1 MNQSEAKTILRW
13 LNSNPPLQELM
24 DRYPGEWEEAGA
36 KLVAALENS
45 RALTTDE
52 AATKARSELEVWNR
66 RIEKSGNNPTVI
78 AGALPQLIKSRML
91 LQGLEK
97 CYLAAASGKASGKIR
112 FNLINGLIIQRL
124 LFRKGLERKPVSLG
138 WFKFWWPLISQKR
151 FLMPLV
157 QSQGIYCFYS
167 TTLIKALAG
176 LIDRRSCLEIAAGDG
191 TLATLLTEAGVPVRA
206 TDDYSWTHAIQYP
219 DRVEKLSAREALEKY
234 HPRVVLCSWPPPGNA
249 FEKEVFSTPSVELYV
264 VIGSRYRF
272 AGGNWEAYSGQQ
284 RFEWRVD
291 PRLSGYVL
299 PPELESS
306 VLVFR
311 RKK

>member
-1 MNQSEAKTILRW
+1 MNRSEAKATLRW

-24 DRYPGEWEEAGA
+24 DRYPGEWEEAG
-36 KLVAALENS
+36 KELVAALENS
-45 RALTTDE
+45 RALTTEE
-52 AATKARSELEVWNR
+52 AAAKARSDMEVWTR
-66 RIEKSGNNPTVI
+66 RIEKSGENPQVI
-78 AGALPQLIKSRML
+78 ANALPYLIKSRML

-112 FNLINGLIIQRL
+112 FNLVNGLIIQRL

-138 WFKFWWPLISQKR
+138 WFKFWWPFISQKR

-167 TTLIKALAG
+167 RALIEALAG
-176 LIDRRSCLEIAAGDG
+176 LINRLSCLEIAAGDG
-191 TLATLLTEAGVPVRA
+191 TLASLLTEAGVPVTA

-219 DRVEKLSAREALEKY
+219 DRVEKLGARQALEKY
-234 HPRVVLCSWPPPGNA
+234 QPQVVLCSWPPPGNP

-272 AGGNWEAYSGQQ
+272 AGGNWEAYTSQQ
-284 RFEWRVD
+284 RFEWQVD
-291 PRLSGYVL
+291 PRLSGFVL

>member
-1 MNQSEAKTILRW
+1 MKHSEAKATLRW

-24 DRYPGEWEEAGA
+24 DRYPGEWEEAGR
-36 KLVAALENS
+36 KLVAALEGS
-45 RALTTDE
+45 KALTTDE
-52 AATKARSELEVWNR
+52 AAAKARSDTEVWTR
-66 RIEKSGNNPTVI
+66 RIDKSGHNSQVI
-78 AGALPQLIKSRML
+78 ANALPHLITSRML

-97 CYLAAASGKASGKIR
+97 CYLAAASGKPSGKIR

-124 LFRKGLERKPVSLG
+124 LFRKGLKRKPVSLG

-157 QSQGIYCFYS
+157 QSRGIYCFYS
-167 TTLIKALAG
+167 SDLIEALAE
-176 LIDRRSCLEIAAGDG
+176 LINRRTCLEIAAGDG
-191 TLATLLTEAGVPVRA
+191 TLASLLIEAGVPVTA
-206 TDDYSWTHAIQYP
+206 TDNFSWTQAIQYP
-219 DRVEKLSAREALEKY
+219 DRVEKLGAKEALEKY
-234 HPRVVLCSWPPPGNA
+234 KPQVVLCSWPPPGNS
-249 FEKEVFSTPSVELYV
+249 FEKEVFLTPSVDFYL

-272 AGGNWEAYSGQQ
+272 AGGNWEAYAGQQ
-284 RFEWRVD
+284 RFEWQAD

-311 RKK
+311 RKN

>member
-1 MNQSEAKTILRW
+1 MIRSEAKAVLKW
-13 LNSNPPLQELM
+13 LNSHPPLQELM
-24 DRYPGEWEEAGA
+24 DRYPAEWEEAGK

-52 AATKARSELEVWNR
+52 AARRARSDLETWTR
-66 RIEKSGNNPTVI
+66 RIEKSGQNPRVI
-78 AGALPQLIKSRML
+78 ENALPHLIKSRML

-112 FNLINGLIIQRL
+112 FNLVNGLIIQRL

-157 QSQGIYCFYS
+157 QSRGIYCFYS
-167 TTLIKALAG
+167 ISLIEALAG
-176 LIDRRSCLEIAAGDG
+176 LIERRSCLEIAAGDG
-191 TLATLLTEAGVPVRA
+191 MLASLLTEAGVPVTA

-219 DRVEKLSAREALEKY
+219 DRVEKLEARQALEKY
-234 HPRVVLCSWPPPGNA
+234 QPQVVLCSWPPPGNP

-272 AGGNWEAYSGQQ
+272 AGGNWGAYAGQQ
-284 RFEWRVD
+284 SFEWQAD
-291 PRLSGYVL
+291 PRLSGFVL

>member
-1 MNQSEAKTILRW
+1 MNRSEAKATLRW
-13 LNSNPPLQELM
+13 LNNNPPLQELM
-24 DRYPGEWEEAGA
+24 DRYPMEWEEAGG

-45 RALTTDE
+45 GALTSDE
-52 AATKARSELEVWNR
+52 AATKARSDLEIWIR
-66 RIEKSGNNPTVI
+66 RIEKSGQNPQVI
-78 AGALPQLIKSRML
+78 ESALPHLIKSRML

-167 TTLIKALAG
+167 RALIKALAG
-176 LIDRRSCLEIAAGDG
+176 LINRRSCLEIAAGDG
-191 TLATLLTEAGVPVRA
+191 TLASLLTEAGVPVTA
-206 TDDYSWTHAIQYP
+206 TDDFSWSHAIHYP
-219 DRVEKLSAREALEKY
+219 DRVEKLGAKEALEKY
-234 HPRVVLCSWPPPGNA
+234 QPQVVLCSWPPPGNP

-272 AGGNWEAYSGQQ
+272 AGGNWEAYTGQQ
-284 RFEWRVD
+284 RFEWQAD
-291 PRLSGYVL
+291 PRLSGFVL

-311 RKK
+311 KKN

>member
-1 MNQSEAKTILRW
+1 MNQSEAKATLRW

-24 DRYPGEWEEAGA
+24 DRYPRDWEEAG
-36 KLVAALENS
+36 KTLVAALENAG
-45 RALTTDE
+45 ALTTDE
-52 AATKARSELEVWNR
+52 AATKARSDMEIWQQ
-66 RIEKSGNNPTVI
+66 RIEKSGQNPQVI
-78 AGALPQLIKSRML
+78 AGALPHLIKNRML

-112 FNLINGLIIQRL
+112 FNLVNGLIIQRL

-157 QSQGIYCFYS
+157 QSRGIYCFYS
-167 TTLIKALAG
+167 TALLEALAG
-176 LIDRRSCLEIAAGDG
+176 LINRRSCLEIAAGDG
-191 TLATLLTEAGVPVRA
+191 TLASLLTEAGVPVTA
-206 TDDYSWTHAIQYP
+206 TDDFSWTHAIQYP
-219 DRVEKLSAREALEKY
+219 DRVEKLGAKEALEKY
-234 HPRVVLCSWPPPGNA
+234 QPRVVLCSWPPPGNP
-249 FEKEVFSTPSVELYV
+249 FEKEVFLTPSVELYV

-272 AGGNWEAYSGQQ
+272 AGGNWEAYNGQQ
-284 RFEWRVD
+284 RFEWQAD
-291 PRLSGYVL
+291 PRLSGFVL

-306 VLVFR
+306 VLIFH

>member
-1 MNQSEAKTILRW
+1 MNQSEAKTTLRW

-24 DRYPGEWEEAGA
+24 DRYPVEWEEAGG

-45 RALTTDE
+45 RALTSEE
-52 AATKARSELEVWNR
+52 AATKARSDLEIWTR
-66 RIEKSGNNPTVI
+66 RIEKSGQNPQVI
-78 AGALPQLIKSRML
+78 ESALPHLIKSRML

-167 TTLIKALAG
+167 RALIKALAG
-176 LIDRRSCLEIAAGDG
+176 LINRRSCLEIAAGDG
-191 TLATLLTEAGVPVRA
+191 TLASLLTEAGVPVTA

-219 DRVEKLSAREALEKY
+219 GQVEKLGAKEALEKY
-234 HPRVVLCSWPPPGNA
+234 QPRVVLCSWPPPGNP
-249 FEKEVFSTPSVELYV
+249 FEKEVFLTASVELYV

-272 AGGNWEAYSGQQ
+272 AGGNWEAYTGQQ
-284 RFEWRVD
+284 RFEWQAD
-291 PRLSGYVL
+291 PRLSGFVL

-311 RKK
+311 KKK

>member
-1 MNQSEAKTILRW
+1 MNRTEAKAVLKW
-13 LNSNPPLQELM
+13 LAGQPPLQELM
-24 DRYPGEWEEAGA
+24 DRYPGEWEEAGG

-45 RALTTDE
+45 GALTTDD
-52 AATKARSELEVWNR
+52 AATKARSELEVWTR
-66 RIEKSGNNPTVI
+66 RIEKSGQNPQVI
-78 AGALPQLIKSRML
+78 SGALPHLIKSRML

-138 WFKFWWPLISQKR
+138 WFNVWWPLITQKR

-157 QSQGIYCFYS
+157 QSRGIYCFYS
-167 TTLIKALAG
+167 SALIEALAG

-191 TLATLLTEAGVPVRA
+191 TLASLLTEAGVSVTA
-206 TDDYSWTHAIQYP
+206 TDNFSWSHAIQYP
-219 DRVEKLSAREALEKY
+219 DRVEKLGAKEALEKY
-234 HPRVVLCSWPPPGNA
+234 QPRVVLCSWPPPGNP
-249 FEKEVFSTPSVELYV
+249 FEKEVFLTSSVELYV

-272 AGGNWEAYSGQQ
+272 AGGNWEAYTGQQ
-284 RFEWRVD
+284 RFDWQAD
-291 PRLSGYVL
+291 LRLSSFVL

-306 VLVFR
+306 VLVFH
-311 RKK
+311 RKE

>member
-1 MNQSEAKTILRW
+1 MNRSEAKATFRW
-13 LNSNPPLQELM
+13 LNGNPPLQELM
-24 DRYPGEWEEAGA
+24 DRYPLEWEEAGG
-36 KLVAALENS
+36 KLLASLENS
-45 RALTTDE
+45 GALTSDE
-52 AATKARSELEVWNR
+52 AAAKARSDLEIWTR
-66 RIEKSGNNPTVI
+66 RIEKSGQNPQVI
-78 AGALPQLIKSRML
+78 ESALPHLIRSRML

-138 WFKFWWPLISQKR
+138 WFKFWWPLITQKR
-151 FLMPLV
+151 LLMPLV

-167 TTLIKALAG
+167 TALIEALAG
-176 LIDRRSCLEIAAGDG
+176 LINRCSCLEIAAGDG
-191 TLATLLTEAGVPVRA
+191 TLASLLAETGVPVTA
-206 TDDYSWTHAIQYP
+206 TDDFSWTHAIHYS
-219 DRVEKLSAREALEKY
+219 DRVEKLGAKEALGKFQ
-234 HPRVVLCSWPPPGNA
+234 PQVVLCSWPPPGNP
-249 FEKEVFSTPSVELYV
+249 FEKEVFSTRSVELYV

-272 AGGNWEAYSGQQ
+272 AGGNWEAYTGQQ
-284 RFEWRVD
+284 RFEWQEDR
-291 PRLSGYVL
+291 RLSGFVL

>member
-1 MNQSEAKTILRW
+1 MNRSEAKATLRW

-24 DRYPGEWEEAGA
+24 DRYPDEWEEAGG

-45 RALTTDE
+45 GVLTTDE
-52 AATKARSELEVWNR
+52 AATKARSDLEDWTR
-66 RIEKSGNNPTVI
+66 RIEKSGQNPQVI
-78 AGALPQLIKSRML
+78 AKALPHLIKDRML

-97 CYLAAASGKASGKIR
+97 CYLAAASGKISGKIR
-112 FNLINGLIIQRL
+112 FNLVNGLIIQRL

-138 WFKFWWPLISQKR
+138 WFKLWWPFISQKR

-157 QSQGIYCFYS
+157 QSRGIYCFY
-167 TTLIKALAG
+167 TTALIEALAG
-176 LIDRRSCLEIAAGDG
+176 LINRRSCLEIAAGDG
-191 TLATLLTEAGVPVRA
+191 TLASLLTESGVPVTA
-206 TDDYSWTHAIQYP
+206 TDDFSWTHAIQYP
-219 DRVEKLSAREALEKY
+219 DRVEKLGAREALEKY
-234 HPRVVLCSWPPPGNA
+234 QPQVVLCSWPPPRNP
-249 FEKEVFSTPSVELYV
+249 FEKEVFSTSSVELYV

-284 RFEWRVD
+284 RFEWQAD

-306 VLVFR
+306 VLLFH

>member
-1 MNQSEAKTILRW
+1 MNRSEAKATLRW
-13 LNSNPPLQELM
+13 LNSDPSLQQLM
-24 DRYPGEWEEAGA
+24 DRYPVEWEEAGA
-36 KLVAALENS
+36 KLVDALENS
-45 RALTTDE
+45 GALTTDE
-52 AATKARSELEVWNR
+52 AATKARSELEIWTR
-66 RIEKSGNNPTVI
+66 RIEKSGQNPQVI
-78 AGALPQLIKSRML
+78 AGALPHLIKSRML

-124 LFRKGLERKPVSLG
+124 LFRKGLVRKPVSLG

-167 TTLIKALAG
+167 RALIEALAG

-191 TLATLLTEAGVPVRA
+191 TLAALLTEAGVQVTA
-206 TDDYSWTHAIQYP
+206 TDDFSWSHAIQYS
-219 DRVEKLSAREALEKY
+219 DRVEKLDARQALEKY
-234 HPRVVLCSWPPPGNA
+234 QPQVVLCSWPPPGNP

-272 AGGNWEAYSGQQ
+272 AGGNWEAYSAQQ
-284 RFEWRVD
+284 MFEWQAD
-291 PRLSGYVL
+291 PRLSGFVL

-311 RKK
+311 KKN

>member
-1 MNQSEAKTILRW
+1 MNQSEAKTTLRW

-24 DRYPGEWEEAGA
+24 DRYPVEWEEAGG

-45 RALTTDE
+45 RALTSEE
-52 AATKARSELEVWNR
+52 AATKARSDLEIWTR
-66 RIEKSGNNPTVI
+66 RIEKSGQNPQVI
-78 AGALPQLIKSRML
+78 ESALPHLIKSRML

-167 TTLIKALAG
+167 RALIKALAG
-176 LIDRRSCLEIAAGDG
+176 LINRRSCLEIAAGDG
-191 TLATLLTEAGVPVRA
+191 TLASLLTEAGVPVTA

-219 DRVEKLSAREALEKY
+219 GQVEKLGAKEALEKY
-234 HPRVVLCSWPPPGNA
+234 QPRVVLCSWPPPGNP
-249 FEKEVFSTPSVELYV
+249 FEKEVFLTASVELYV

-272 AGGNWEAYSGQQ
+272 AGGNWEAYTGQQ
-284 RFEWRVD
+284 RFEWQAD
-291 PRLSGYVL
+291 PRLSGFVL

-311 RKK
+311 KNK

>member
-1 MNQSEAKTILRW
+1 MNRSEAKATLRW

-24 DRYPGEWEEAGA
+24 DRYPGEWEETG
-36 KLVAALENS
+36 KELVAALEDS
-45 RALTTDE
+45 KALTTDE
-52 AATKARSELEVWNR
+52 AAAKARSELEVWTR
-66 RIEKSGNNPTVI
+66 RIEKSGQNLQVI
-78 AGALPQLIKSRML
+78 ANALPHLVKSRML
-91 LQGLEK
+91 LLGLEK

-112 FNLINGLIIQRL
+112 FNLINGLIIQRI

-167 TTLIKALAG
+167 TALIEALAG

-191 TLATLLTEAGVPVRA
+191 TLAALLTEAGVPVTA
-206 TDDYSWTHAIQYP
+206 TDNFSWTHAIRYP
-219 DRVEKLSAREALEKY
+219 DRVEKLGAKEALKKY
-234 HPRVVLCSWPPPGNA
+234 QPRVVLCSWPPPGNP
-249 FEKEVFSTPSVELYV
+249 FEKEVFPTPSVELYV

-272 AGGNWEAYSGQQ
+272 AGGNWEAYTGQQ
-284 RFEWRVD
+284 RFKWQAD
-291 PRLSGYVL
+291 PRLSSFVL

>member
-1 MNQSEAKTILRW
+1 MNRSEAKATLRW
-13 LNSNPPLQELM
+13 LNNNPPLQELM
-24 DRYPGEWEEAGA
+24 DRYPMEWEEAGG
-36 KLVAALENS
+36 KLVAALENYG
-45 RALTTDE
+45 ALTSDE
-52 AATKARSELEVWNR
+52 AATKARSDLEIWTR
-66 RIEKSGNNPTVI
+66 RIEKSGQNPQVI
-78 AGALPQLIKSRML
+78 AGALPHLIKNRML

-112 FNLINGLIIQRL
+112 FNLVNGLIIQRL

-157 QSQGIYCFYS
+157 QSRGIYCFYS
-167 TTLIKALAG
+167 TALIEALAG

-191 TLATLLTEAGVPVRA
+191 TLAALLTKSGVQVRV
-206 TDDYSWTHAIQYP
+206 TDDFSWTHAIQYP
-219 DRVEKLSAREALEKY
+219 DRVEKLGAREALEKY
-234 HPRVVLCSWPPPGNA
+234 QPQAVLCSWPPPGNP
-249 FEKEVFSTPSVELYV
+249 FEKEVFSTSSVELYV

-272 AGGNWEAYSGQQ
+272 AGGNWEAYTGQQ
-284 RFEWRVD
+284 RFEWQAD
-291 PRLSGYVL
+291 PRLSGFVL

-306 VLVFR
+306 VLVFH

>member
-1 MNQSEAKTILRW
+1 MNRTEAKAVLKW
-13 LNSNPPLQELM
+13 LAGNPPLQELM
-24 DRYPGEWEEAGA
+24 DRYPGEWEEAGG

-52 AATKARSELEVWNR
+52 AATKARSDLEIWQR
-66 RIEKSGNNPTVI
+66 RIAQSGHNPKVI
-78 AGALPQLIKSRML
+78 EGALPHLIKGRMF

-97 CYLAAASGKASGKIR
+97 CTLAAATGKSSGKIR
-112 FNLINGLIIQRL
+112 FNLFNGWIIQRL
-124 LFRKGLERKPVSLG
+124 LFKKGLERKPVSLG

-157 QSQGIYCFYS
+157 QSRGIYCFYS
-167 TTLIKALAG
+167 RALIKELAG

-191 TLATLLTEAGVPVRA
+191 TLASLLTEAGAPVTA
-206 TDDYSWTHAIQYP
+206 TDDFSWSHAIQYP
-219 DRVEKLSAREALEKY
+219 DRVEKLDAKAALEKY
-234 HPRVVLCSWPPPGNA
+234 NPQVVLCSWPPPGNP
-249 FEKEVFSTPSVELYV
+249 FEKDVFSTPSVELYV

-272 AGGNWEAYSGQQ
+272 AGGNWAAYSGQQ
-284 RFEWRVD
+284 RFEWQAE
-291 PRLSGYVL
+291 PRLSSFVL

-306 VLVFR
+306 VLVFH

>member
-1 MNQSEAKTILRW
+1 MR
-13 LNSNPPLQELM
+13 PPRKP
-24 DRYPGEWEEAGA
+24 DRTWR
-36 KLVAALENS
+36 LW
-45 RALTTDE
+45 T
-52 AATKARSELEVWNR
+52 R
-66 RIEKSGNNPTVI
+66 RIEKSGQNPQVI
-78 AGALPQLIKSRML
+78 VDALPHLIKSRML

-157 QSQGIYCFYS
+157 QSRGIYCFYS
-167 TTLIKALAG
+167 TALIEALAE
-176 LIDRRSCLEIAAGDG
+176 LIHRRSCLEIAAGDG
-191 TLATLLTEAGVPVRA
+191 TLAALLTEAGVPVTA
-206 TDDYSWTHAIQYP
+206 TDDFSWTHAIQYP
-219 DRVEKLSAREALEKY
+219 DRVEKLGARQALEKY
-234 HPRVVLCSWPPPGNA
+234 QPQVVLCSWPPPGNP

-272 AGGNWEAYSGQQ
+272 AGGNWEAYTGQQ
-284 RFEWRVD
+284 RFEWQAD
-291 PRLSGYVL
+291 PRLSGFVL

-306 VLVFR
+306 VLVFH
-311 RKK
+311 KKK

>member
-1 MNQSEAKTILRW
+1 
-13 LNSNPPLQELM
+13 M
-24 DRYPGEWEEAGA
+24 DRYPGEWEEAGG

-52 AATKARSELEVWNR
+52 AATKARSGLEVWTR
-66 RIEKSGNNPTVI
+66 RIEKSGHNLQVI
-78 AGALPQLIKSRML
+78 ESALPHLIKSRMF

-138 WFKFWWPLISQKR
+138 WFKFWWPFISQKR

-167 TTLIKALAG
+167 RALIEVLAG
-176 LIDRRSCLEIAAGDG
+176 LINRRPCLEIAAGDG
-191 TLATLLTEAGVPVRA
+191 TLASLLIETGVPVTA
-206 TDDYSWTHAIQYP
+206 TDNFSWTHVIQYP
-219 DRVEKLSAREALEKY
+219 ERVEEMGAREALEKY
-234 HPRVVLCSWPPPGNA
+234 KPQVVLCSWPPPGNP

-272 AGGNWEAYSGQQ
+272 AGGNWEAYTGQQ
-284 RFEWRVD
+284 RFEWQSD
-291 PRLSGYVL
+291 PRLSGFVL